1 MIAERGHCFIK
12 KEKPYVVDGQH
23 VSLEDYRKTKVDQFV
38 TRVPKGHKSVLQAH
52 AETQGESL
60 NSFINRAANETMQRD
75 TKKAD
80 S

>member
-1 MIAERGHCFIK
+1 MADTSKYTAYKNQFS
-12 KEKPYVVDGQH
+12 KENYDRVN
-23 VSLEDYRKTKVDQFV
+23 LT
-38 TRVPKGHKSVLQAH
+38 VPKGHKSVLQAH